1 MKETSRARTGTPS
14 SPAFLRRLP
23 AVILVLVLAAGLA
36 LALSSPGTFAFE
48 PPPGGRGT
56 LLRGERAA
64 AWQKRF
70 EEGLRGRSLALGMWT
85 AVRYVLFAEGEPG
98 VLVGRDGWLFS
109 SEELAAV
116 DRSGK
121 LLAAAVDRIA
131 VVRDALDARGIAL
144 VVALVPTKAMVC
156 AAHLGSRNRLDPAL
170 RGRYALILA
179 GLERA
184 GVTASDLFSV
194 LGKASRHTEVFLRT
208 DTHWSPQ
215 GAEAA
220 AGALAG
226 PVRAELDRRG
236 VPRSSWITVRGEPR
250 ERRGDLLAFLPF
262 GPLAAVLGPR
272 PDMVATVLTEP
283 AAAPDDSG
291 AGLFGE
297 LRIPVALVGTSY
309 SAAGAWNFDG
319 ALRQALAC
327 DVLKVA
333 EEGRGPFAPMEM
345 YLASPA
351 LEDPRPD
358 VVVWE
363 IPERYLCT
371 PTPLGIARVPGAAGA
386 D

>member
-1 MKETSRARTGTPS
+1 MNEPSRPTPGVA
-14 SPAFLRRLP
+14 SPPSFLRRLP
-23 AVILVLVLAAGLA
+23 ALILVLVLAGGLT

-48 PPPGGRGT
+48 PPPRGPGS

-116 DRSGK
+116 DRSGR
-121 LLAAAVDRIA
+121 LLAAAVDRIVA
-131 VVRDALDARGIAL
+131 VRDALDRRGIAL

-156 AAHLGSRNRLDPAL
+156 SVHLGSRHRLDPAL
-170 RGRYALILA
+170 RGRYASILA
-179 GLERA
+179 GLEGD
-184 GVTASDLFSV
+184 GVTAPDLLSA
-194 LGKASRHTEVFLRT
+194 LGEAARHTEVFLRT

-215 GAEAA
+215 GAGAA
-220 AGALAG
+220 ARALAG

-236 VPRSSWITVRGEPR
+236 SPRSSWVTVRGEPQ
-250 ERRGDLLAFLPF
+250 ERGGDLLAFLPF
-262 GPLAAVLGPR
+262 GPLAAALGPR
-272 PDMVATVLTEP
+272 PDMIVKISTEP
-283 AAAPDDSG
+283 ATAPDDSG
-291 AGLFGE
+291 AALFGE

-333 EEGRGPFAPMEM
+333 EEGRGPFAPMES

-351 LEDPRPD
+351 LDDPRPD
-358 VVVWE
+358 VVIWE

-371 PTPLGIARVPGAAGA
+371 PTPLGIAAALPA
-386 D
+386 AEVD